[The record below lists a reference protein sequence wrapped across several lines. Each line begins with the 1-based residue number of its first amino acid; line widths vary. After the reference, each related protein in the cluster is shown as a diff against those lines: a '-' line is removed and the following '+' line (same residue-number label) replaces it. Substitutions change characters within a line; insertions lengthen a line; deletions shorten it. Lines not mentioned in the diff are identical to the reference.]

1 MSDTIN
7 VDLDMR
13 QMLDEVKAHYNVDDG
28 HLIRA
33 LLRNEIASMKDR
45 KTLERRP

>member
-1 MSDTIN
+1 MTDMIN
-7 VDLDMR
+7 VDPDMR
-13 QMLDEVKAHYNVDDG
+13 HMLDEVKEYYNVDDG